1 MDRVL
6 GKGLKAIIKTNNTEE
21 NDRYLLGQI
30 NINKISPNKN
40 QPRNLFDTQ
49 KMDELIQSIKE
60 HGVLQPI
67 TVREKSNG
75 SYEIIA
81 GERRYRA
88 AIELDLQWLP
98 AYTLT
103 INHES
108 ELMEYALI
116 ENIQRVNLNPIEE
129 AEGYAILRGKY
140 ELNQKDIAKKVAKS
154 RSEIANKMRL
164 LKLPP
169 IIKEGL
175 REKKISYG
183 HARSLIVIEKSIPM
197 IAIYNQI
204 IKNNL
209 SVRESEKIIQHYKSN
224 TQQSSN
230 QRKNKKNKGY
240 NTLIKGLDTYL
251 KVKVEAKLN
260 KKNGG
265 LLNIHFSS
273 LEELKQIIKKIKN
286 EQ

>member
-1 MDRVL
+1 MGKVL

-30 NINKISPNKN
+30 NINKISPNEN
-40 QPRNLFDTQ
+40 QPRNLFDSN

-60 HGVLQPI
+60 HGILQPI
-67 TVREKSNG
+67 TIREKADGN
-75 SYEIIA
+75 YEIIA

-88 AIELDLQWLP
+88 AVHLNLQWLP

-103 INHES
+103 INNES

-116 ENIQRVNLNPIEE
+116 ENIQRVDLNPIEE

-140 ELNQKDIAKKVAKS
+140 DLNQTDIAKKVAKS

-175 REKKISYG
+175 RQKKISYG
-183 HARSLIVIEKSIPM
+183 HARSLIIIKKSVTM
-197 IAIYNQI
+197 ISIYHKI
-204 IKNNL
+204 VKNNL
-209 SVRESEKIIQHYKSN
+209 SVRESEK
-224 TQQSSN
+224 
-230 QRKNKKNKGY
+230 
-240 NTLIKGLDTYL
+240 LIKSYKVNNQQVSNEIKNQKHNNLINGLDTYL

-260 KKNGG
+260 KQNGG

-273 LEELKQIIKKIKN
+273 LRQLKQIIKKIKN